1 MTLIYNN
8 DEFAGIIISVYIYNY
23 NIMNIDINIVKQLF
37 EVYISRNTKKE
48 NLILINK
55 FGVSCNINKDSNFYK
70 KYAYNILETN
80 LLTCILDKLKLIQN
94 LKILKND
101 INEDELSLEEI
112 LIKMASHTNDIRYY
126 CNKKIYISYITE
138 LECIREKLI
147 SDYGNIK
154 QIKKDLIDTID
165 ETIKSTYIL
174 DYTIYY
180 TNRK

>member
-1 MTLIYNN
+1 MIIIYNIVNSWLIFGFN
-8 DEFAGIIISVYIYNY
+8 DSA
-23 NIMNIDINIVKQLF
+23 
-37 EVYISRNTKKE
+37 
-48 NLILINK
+48 
-55 FGVSCNINKDSNFYK
+55 
-70 KYAYNILETN
+70 
-80 LLTCILDKLKLIQN
+80 
-94 LKILKND
+94 
-101 INEDELSLEEI
+101 
-112 LIKMASHTNDIRYY
+112 NDIRYY

-180 TNRK
+180 TNRKEK